1 MIVKIERADGQT
13 EVFESGNYL
22 ISKVKDFHPIIC
34 KVTVYAE
41 GKRIKVVK
49 RPFGF
54 IYKNFIFKSKQVQEE
69 LKNLAQQAKKESE
82 NAETKV
88 VENEG

>member
-13 EVFESGNYL
+13 EIFESGSYL
-22 ISKVKDFHPIIC
+22 ISKSKDFHPIIC

-54 IYKNFIFKSKQVQEE
+54 IYKHFIFKSKQVQEE
-69 LKNLAQQAKKESE
+69 LKNLAQQAEKKNE